1 MLYQTHL
8 YSRRS
13 KKLFEKNAGPV
24 MYLAGIE
31 VNVVKVSTVKR
42 LDMIHFSVRRRAQYS
57 WPLST
62 TKINVFKYR

>member
-31 VNVVKVSTVKR
+31 VNLVKVSTVKR
-42 LDMIHFSVRRRAQYS
+42 LDM
-57 WPLST
+57 
-62 TKINVFKYR
+62 